1 MTVCLLHTT
10 RWIPALYR
18 TLFTLWGKCDGNIGG
33 FGKDLERLPEY
44 SLIPKTGLTIHA
56 FRIKF
61 CSVSRLSMLTIIYLS
76 LIVHIILSQSPNDP
90 GVIVSYICVVSFF
103 FLAPAAHQA
112 RVTVVLFVLEM
123 EWLLSTGQD
132 KNFSWHCSESGQQ
145 LGTYRTAAWVSGL
158 QYPFKPDHVR
168 ATA

>member
-10 RWIPALYR
+10 RWIPALCR
-18 TLFTLWGKCDGNIGG
+18 TLWGKCDG
-33 FGKDLERLPEY
+33 KYWRVWERLPEY
-44 SLIPKTGLTIHA
+44 SLIPVTGHTIHA

-61 CSVSRLSMLTIIYLS
+61 CSVSRLSMLTIIYPS
-76 LIVHIILSQSPNDP
+76 IIVHIILCQSLHCDP

-158 QYPFKPDHVR
+158 QYPFKPDHVW

>member
-1 MTVCLLHTT
+1 ME
-10 RWIPALYR
+10 
-18 TLFTLWGKCDGNIGG
+18 NIGG
-33 FGKDLERLPEY
+33 FGKDLERLSEY
-44 SLIPKTGLTIHA
+44 SLIPVTGQLCPTIHS

-61 CSVSRLSMLTIIYLS
+61 CSVSRLSMSTIIYLS
-76 LIVHIILSQSPNDP
+76 IIVHIILSQSLHCDP
-90 GVIVSYICVVSFF
+90 RVIVSYICVVFFF
-103 FLAPAAHQA
+103 FLASAAHQA

-158 QYPFKPDHVR
+158 QYPFKPDHV
-168 ATA
+168 